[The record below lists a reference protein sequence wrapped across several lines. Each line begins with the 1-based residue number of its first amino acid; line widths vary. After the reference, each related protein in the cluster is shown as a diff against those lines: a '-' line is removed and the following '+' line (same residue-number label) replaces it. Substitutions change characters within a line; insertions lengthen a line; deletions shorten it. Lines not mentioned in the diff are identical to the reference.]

1 MLTLSADRCFPRR
14 SMELR
19 KDPITRSWVIVGEE
33 ERRRQSDGHC
43 PFCPGSPNQPQLIT
57 TVAATEHGGGP
68 VMAMVHPSPL
78 YRIEGEPHRRS
89 EGIYDVMNTVGAHE
103 VLVQSIRHDIE
114 LWQSSDAE
122 ISQFLLLAAQR
133 IQDLKQDLRFKYVT
147 VYKNYG
153 STAGQEFDHPVSQ
166 LTATTFVPRRVLY
179 ELRAAR
185 DYYAEKERC
194 VFCDTLNQEIRN
206 PLRIVEVRQDYIAL
220 CPFAARVPYELWIT
234 PRRHESSFERSVQSR
249 SGNINELGGIL
260 RRTLQRVMS
269 VAEAFHLV
277 LHTVPNTYQKS
288 NILQYWKTVDEDYHW
303 HFEILPILS
312 MKAKPYVLKEIYYT
326 PISSE
331 LAAERLRALT
341 VR

>member
-1 MLTLSADRCFPRR
+1 
-14 SMELR
+14 MELR

-33 ERRRQSDGHC
+33 RGQRGTDGHC
-43 PFCPGSPNQPQLIT
+43 PFCPGSPNPPQVIT
-57 TVAATEHGGGP
+57 TLPPSEPGSGP
-68 VMAMVHPSPL
+68 VTAVVHPAPL

-133 IQDLKQDLRFKYVT
+133 IQDLKGDLRFKYVT
-147 VYKNYG
+147 VFKNYG
-153 STAGQEFDHPVSQ
+153 SPAGQEFDHPISQ

-179 ELRAAR
+179 ELRSSR
-185 DYYAEKERC
+185 DYYADKERC
-194 VFCDTLNQEIRN
+194 VFCDTLNQELRN
-206 PLRIVEVRQDYIAL
+206 PVRIVEARSDYIAL
-220 CPFAARVPYELWIT
+220 CPFAARVPYEMWIL
-234 PRRHESSFERSVQSR
+234 PRRHESSFERGVQAR
-249 SGNINELGGIL
+249 TGNLTELSGVL
-260 RRTLQRVMS
+260 RRTLMRTIS
-269 VAEAFHLV
+269 VAESFHLV
-277 LHTVPNTYQKS
+277 LHTVPNSYQKS

-303 HFEILPILS
+303 HFEILPVWG
-312 MKAKPYVLKEIYYT
+312 MKAKPYFLKEIYYT

-331 LAAERLRALT
+331 VAAERLRTLS

>member
-1 MLTLSADRCFPRR
+1 
-14 SMELR
+14 MELR

-33 ERRRQSDGHC
+33 ESRRGTDGHC
-43 PFCPGSPNQPQLIT
+43 PFCPGSPNAPQMISTLSPGD
-57 TVAATEHGGGP
+57 HGGGP
-68 VMAMVHPSPL
+68 VSAVVHPSPL

-103 VLVQSIRHDIE
+103 VLVQGIRHDME

-133 IQDLKQDLRFKYVT
+133 IQDLKGDLRFKYVT
-147 VYKNYG
+147 MFKNYG
-153 STAGQEFDHPVSQ
+153 SAAGQEFDHPVSQ

-179 ELRAAR
+179 ELRASR
-185 DYYAEKERC
+185 DYYADKERC
-194 VFCDTLNQEIRN
+194 VFCDTLNQELRN
-206 PLRIVEVRQDYIAL
+206 PVRIVEARADYVAL
-220 CPFAARVPYELWIT
+220 CPFAARVPYEMWIM
-234 PRRHESSFERSVQSR
+234 PRKHESSFERGVQSR
-249 SGNINELGGIL
+249 TGNVNELSGVL
-260 RRTLQRVMS
+260 RRTLMRTIS
-269 VAEAFHLV
+269 VAESFHLV

-303 HFEILPILS
+303 HIEILPVWG
-312 MKAKPYVLKEIYYT
+312 MKAKPYFLKEIYYT

-331 LAAERLRALT
+331 VAAERLRTLA